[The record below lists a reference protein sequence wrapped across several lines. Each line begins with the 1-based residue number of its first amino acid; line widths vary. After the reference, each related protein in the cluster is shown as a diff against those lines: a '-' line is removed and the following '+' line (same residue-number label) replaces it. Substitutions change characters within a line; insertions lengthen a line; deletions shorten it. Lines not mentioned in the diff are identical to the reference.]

1 MLNVVQPKSDSIVCV
16 VGVGAVGLSALI
28 AIKLAPLPPAKV
40 IAVDVVSERLEL
52 AKKYGATD
60 LVNSLKVTDLKASLL
75 AVTDGKGIDGSIDA
89 TGRPDV
95 IGNLLKATAKKGK
108 VVTVGVGKASNLT
121 SRIINSCSKYRLTIF
136 LLLAYS

>member
-1 MLNVVQPKSDSIVCV
+1 MLNVVQPKSDSIVCI
-16 VGVGAVGLSALI
+16 VGVGAVGLAALM

-40 IAVDVVSERLEL
+40 IAVDVVPERLEL

-60 LVNSLKVTDLKASLL
+60 IIDSREVTDLKTALL
-75 AVTDGKGIDGSIDA
+75 AVSDGRGIDGSIDT

-108 VVTVGVGKASNLT
+108 VVTVGVGKVSTPVKLPSVWNLD
-121 SRIINSCSKYRLTIF
+121 
-136 LLLAYS
+136 